1 MHRGTAMAFWDSAV
15 FVRIVGHPDVER
27 RSPAITRQGVTD
39 GAPPVLSES
48 VAPTPSVAGN
58 LVNEDG
64 RPDTVLIEKDE
75 EIRSQSSP

>member
-48 VAPTPSVAGN
+48 VAPTAYPATHARAYSQRNATEELDFVG
-58 LVNEDG
+58 
-64 RPDTVLIEKDE
+64 PDV
-75 EIRSQSSP
+75 Q